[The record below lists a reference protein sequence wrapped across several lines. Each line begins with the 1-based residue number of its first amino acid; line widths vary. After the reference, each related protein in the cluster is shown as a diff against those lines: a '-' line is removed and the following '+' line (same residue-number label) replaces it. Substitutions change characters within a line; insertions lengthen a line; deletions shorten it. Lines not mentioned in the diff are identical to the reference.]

1 MFGVFVFNPNGQYT
15 SRVLVKAMNL
25 DIGDI
30 LSDGS
35 VIASLSRSQGHT
47 YAKMES
53 GARLIAP
60 DYYLLGVTRAPKT
73 PKAPSPTDGSGRGL
87 KPLEGLLEA

>member
-1 MFGVFVFNPNGQYT
+1 MY
-15 SRVLVKAMNL
+15 LE
-25 DIGDI
+25 IGDI

-60 DYYLLGVTRAPKT
+60 DYYLLGVKRGPKT
-73 PKAPSPTDGSGRGL
+73 TKAPNPTSGSGWGSEA
-87 KPLEGLLEA
+87 LEGQLEA

>member
-1 MFGVFVFNPNGQYT
+1 M
-15 SRVLVKAMNL
+15 LVKAMNL
-25 DIGDI
+25 ELGDI

-35 VIASLSRSQGHT
+35 VIASLSRSQGQT

-60 DYYLLGVTRAPKT
+60 DYFLLGVTR
-73 PKAPSPTDGSGRGL
+73 PKAPDDAPESPVEA
-87 KPLEGLLEA
+87 PELLS

>member
-1 MFGVFVFNPNGQYT
+1 
-15 SRVLVKAMNL
+15 MNL
-25 DIGDI
+25 ELGDI

-35 VIASLSRSQGHT
+35 VIASLSRSQGNT

-60 DYYLLGVTRAPKT
+60 DFYLLGITRTKTPDRAPES
-73 PKAPSPTDGSGRGL
+73 PVEAPQLVS
-87 KPLEGLLEA
+87 

>member
-1 MFGVFVFNPNGQYT
+1 
-15 SRVLVKAMNL
+15 MNL
-25 DIGDI
+25 ELGDI

-35 VIASLSRSQGHT
+35 VIASLSRSQGNT

-60 DYYLLGVTRAPKT
+60 DHYLIGVTRTKT
-73 PKAPSPTDGSGRGL
+73 TDKAPSDTVEAAD
-87 KPLEGLLEA
+87 LLT

>member
-1 MFGVFVFNPNGQYT
+1 
-15 SRVLVKAMNL
+15 MNL
-25 DIGDI
+25 EIGDI

-60 DYYLLGVTRAPKT
+60 DYYLLGVSRGS
-73 PKAPSPTDGSGRGL
+73 KATKATAPTDGSGWSFEA
-87 KPLEGLLEA
+87 LEGQPEA

>member
-1 MFGVFVFNPNGQYT
+1 M
-15 SRVLVKAMNL
+15 LVKAMNL
-25 DIGDI
+25 ELGDI

-47 YAKMES
+47 YAKLES

-60 DYYLLGVTRAPKT
+60 DYYLLGVTRPKT
-73 PKAPSPTDGSGRGL
+73 PDSPAPTSDAPQAILST
-87 KPLEGLLEA
+87 

>member
-1 MFGVFVFNPNGQYT
+1 MH
-15 SRVLVKAMNL
+15 LEL
-25 DIGDI
+25 GDI

-60 DYYLLGVTRAPKT
+60 DYYLLGVRRAPKT
-73 PKAPSPTDGSGRGL
+73 TNAPNPTDGPGWGSEG
-87 KPLEGLLEA
+87 LEGQLEA

>member
-1 MFGVFVFNPNGQYT
+1 M
-15 SRVLVKAMNL
+15 LVKAMNL
-25 DIGDI
+25 ELGDI

-47 YAKMES
+47 YAKLES

-60 DYYLLGVTRAPKT
+60 DHYLIGVTRTKATESPAPT
-73 PKAPSPTDGSGRGL
+73 SDAPQAILST
-87 KPLEGLLEA
+87 

>member
-1 MFGVFVFNPNGQYT
+1 
-15 SRVLVKAMNL
+15 MNL
-25 DIGDI
+25 EIGDI

-35 VIASLSRSQGHT
+35 VIASLSRSQGQT

-60 DYYLLGVTRAPKT
+60 DYYLLGVKRPSKT
-73 PKAPSPTDGSGRGL
+73 TKAPDPTDGSSWGSRA
-87 KPLEGLLEA
+87 LEGLPGA